1 MDDKEIRAA
10 VLSVVRSIAPEIDA
24 DRIEAGK
31 PLRTQ
36 IDLDS
41 MDWLNVIVGLQE
53 KLQLEIAE
61 SDYGK
66 LSDLNGIVSYLGTR
80 LSQRSPG

>member
-10 VLSVVRSIAPEIDA
+10 VVAVVRSIAPEIDA
-24 DRIEAGK
+24 DRIDADK
-31 PLRTQ
+31 PLRDQ

-41 MDWLNVIVGLQE
+41 MDWLNVIVELRE
-53 KLQLEIAE
+53 KFRVDIAE

-66 LSDLNGIVSYLGTR
+66 LQTLNAIVDYLVAR
-80 LSQRSPG
+80 PSRHSPG

>member
-1 MDDKEIRAA
+1 MDDKDIRAA

-66 LSDLNGIVSYLGTR
+66 LSDLNGIVNYLGAR